1 MRRWLAVPFAL
12 ALAVAPIRV
21 GAQEAQ
27 QPRGGSF
34 SVGFGAFNMGHAN
47 PSGGVG
53 MEYHLDNHPWK
64 PRPSG
69 KLSLIPTLG
78 ITGTSKDAW
87 FGYAGL
93 RADLNVT
100 ERWRLT
106 PGFAIG
112 AYDRNGD
119 IDLGGPV
126 EFRSSLDV
134 SHALRNG
141 VRLGVA
147 LYHVSNARL
156 YQRNPGVNALAFV
169 QTF

>member
-1 MRRWLAVPFAL
+1 MRRWLAVPFAV

-53 MEYHLDNHPWK
+53 MEYHLDNHPW
-64 PRPSG
+64 
-69 KLSLIPTLG
+69 
-78 ITGTSKDAW
+78 TSKDAW

-134 SHALRNG
+134 SRALRSG